1 MGRMAVM
8 RAVLQLIVAWAI
20 GTIGLYWS
28 LWLAHRLRLIGT
40 YKTSSEAPFRTSLAL
55 GGTGVLWMVVA
66 LWGVNSALDIVW
78 PMPNS

>member
-1 MGRMAVM
+1 MVEM

-20 GTIGLYWS
+20 GTIGLYYS

-40 YKTSSEAPFRTSLAL
+40 YKTSGEVPFRTSLAL

-66 LWGVNSALDIVW
+66 LWAINSVFDIVW
-78 PMPNS
+78 PTLNS